1 MTELRVTLGPQS
13 SVTDAEGFSH
23 LAGQT
28 WKWDGE
34 TPEPRLRYGMAAN
47 RTTDRDGP
55 MGAGGSYLYADV
67 GDWALVQQPDLGY
80 QWRYRGAD
88 SISVDRTTRVDGAG
102 AVGETTAFLGPH
114 ATHTREVA
122 GQEIR
127 LIVPEAASLAGPPE
141 EILDGLGNASRAL
154 HVGDRDPTVFAV
166 AAPTG
171 RVNWAAQGVQVG
183 DTDFWVR
190 ATQPIDGVGNAW
202 LHEYVHTR
210 QSFRTAD
217 SARWLTEASAT
228 WYAALL
234 SHREEGVSFD
244 RLAEF
249 LDRGTDQPQAGSVLA
264 DPGDWANNANYWK
277 GALVTG
283 EIDRRIRVATDRGAT
298 LQRVFASLNE
308 RTAPITNE
316 DVLAAVADAGGES
329 TRAAAER
336 LTTTSD
342 EAAVWNR
349 SAHRAA
355 FEGDTALLRVDFDP
369 ATDVRATGAYR
380 NATVGTPV
388 TVAAGETLSLRTAV
402 ENLGGAPGEYAVT
415 LRVDDRAV
423 ATANGTL
430 APGEQTTVEYEVTA
444 TPDTHTGTYATTL
457 TAQYETDGVSRVSDQ
472 TVALSPDPQQEFN
485 VVNATSAVPVADTG
499 TVTVQLRND
508 GPLAVDDAEVRLEST
523 SGQFTF
529 QGSASASRFVGPW
542 APNETRTV
550 TYDVGATEDAE
561 SREYTLSAAVTYRD
575 DDGDTATA
583 PSRSLGV
590 TPAPEQTFAVS
601 NTSATLAVGKDGQ
614 LRGTV
619 TNTGDRTVDSAVV
632 RFLSQSET
640 VTAIETEAPVGNLAP
655 GESVNFQLPLE
666 VSSSAEAGLKQFS
679 LSVQY
684 RNADDQQRESDTV
697 DIRADVGPDADDFA
711 LDTNGTSV
719 SAGDSTRL
727 EVEVTNN
734 GDDVYTDISAKLFA
748 ESPLSANDDEAFIA
762 RLEPGESET
771 VVFSVGASSGAL
783 AKTYP
788 LSMDFQYDAEDGDT
802 LTSDTYRLPVDV
814 TEDSDGG
821 GLPVV
826 PIAVALVLLV
836 VGVYAYR
843 RFA

>member
-1 MTELRVTLGPQS
+1 MRHLRLLVALVVVLSVVPAPAAADVEGNPEIDAALTDNTVTPGEETRLELQLINRGDVDSGSARNPQWADRVTTARGLTATVQDEDVPIDVRTGTQAVGTLPEGS
-13 SVTDAEGFSH
+13 APPISVPITVDDDASPGTYTVDVEVEYTYTSRIDDNDGDETQRTVRRTVPVTLEIEDDASFDVVAVDSEVR
-23 LAGQT
+23 AGST
-28 WKWDGE
+28 E
-34 TPEPRLRYGMAAN
+34 TVSLTVEN
-47 RTTDRDGP
+47 
-55 MGAGGSYLYADV
+55 GGS
-67 GDWALVQQPDLGY
+67 
-80 QWRYRGAD
+80 
-88 SISVDRTTRVDGAG
+88 
-102 AVGETTAFLGPH
+102 TTAAD
-114 ATHTREVA
+114 ATLALESPNADLTV
-122 GQEIR
+122 GG
-127 LIVPEAASLAGPPE
+127 AASG
-141 EILDGLGNASRAL
+141 
-154 HVGDRDPTVFAV
+154 
-166 AAPTG
+166 
-171 RVNWAAQGVQVG
+171 
-183 DTDFWVR
+183 
-190 ATQPIDGVGNAW
+190 
-202 LHEYVHTR
+202 TR
-210 QSFRTAD
+210 
-217 SARWLTEASAT
+217 
-228 WYAALL
+228 
-234 SHREEGVSFD
+234 
-244 RLAEF
+244 
-249 LDRGTDQPQAGSVLA
+249 SV
-264 DPGDWANNANYWK
+264 
-277 GALVTG
+277 
-283 EIDRRIRVATDRGAT
+283 
-298 LQRVFASLNE
+298 
-308 RTAPITNE
+308 
-316 DVLAAVADAGGES
+316 
-329 TRAAAER
+329 
-336 LTTTSD
+336 
-342 EAAVWNR
+342 
-349 SAHRAA
+349 
-355 FEGDTALLRVDFDP
+355 
-369 ATDVRATGAYR
+369 
-380 NATVGTPV
+380 
-388 TVAAGETLSLRTAV
+388 
-402 ENLGGAPGEYAVT
+402 
-415 LRVDDRAV
+415 
-423 ATANGTL
+423 GTL

-619 TNTGDRTVDSAVV
+619 TNTGGRTVDSAVV